1 MLARP
6 STSMNQRACASRRR
20 FESSSRNA
28 VSVSSACT
36 TKRFASSRC
45 ASAIQIVRPPCNQR
59 LTPSPNS
66 IRFSSDCRRLF
77 LSTSRT
83 NCFTAYSEPF
93 APICSVHVGRSPPVQ
108 SPITV
113 LDVMKQCLPSY
124 SVVIQTASMTAE
136 IDCKLQSNSSR
147 HQTHQRNN

>member
-20 FESSSRNA
+20 FESSSRNGQ
-28 VSVSSACT
+28 
-36 TKRFASSRC
+36 RFIGVHNKTLRVVALR
-45 ASAIQIVRPPCNQR
+45 SAIQIVRPPCNQR
-59 LTPSPNS
+59 LTPSLNS
-66 IRFSSDCRRLF
+66 IRFFSDCRRLF
-77 LSTSRT
+77 LSTSHT

-93 APICSVHVGRSPPVQ
+93 APIYSVHVGRSPLVQ

-124 SVVIQTASMTAE
+124 SV
-136 IDCKLQSNSSR
+136 
-147 HQTHQRNN
+147 